1 MTNRKHSPAIR
12 PLRRAKEAHAKNT
25 ADQRRRQEQHRQD
38 LDDPQRSAILMRRSR
53 NLRGL
58 GRHLQIHLCICI
70 NQQTA
75 IKRDQ
80 CSQTS
85 ASR

>member
-12 PLRRAKEAHAKNT
+12 PLRRAEEAHSKDT

-38 LDDPQRSAILMRRSR
+38 LDDPQRSAILMRRPC

-70 NQQTA
+70 YQQMA
-75 IKRDQ
+75 SMRDQ
-80 CSQTS
+80 CSRTS